1 MYNVNK
7 TNSVLKNYAK
17 VIIPVTKQLAN
28 LMDIYPSESDIY
40 NSCKG
45 IRTFD
50 KQAVVLREI
59 VRRLCLVYTRKR
71 QYSSITA
78 MTLKADCK
86 SLDAACENSFFHAKA
101 LTQACRYLIPDTI
114 AGTNEIDQLLE
125 SLIMWKQNSS
135 FQRFPALRVVLILY
149 LLQRLI
155 AADQRLFE
163 YMDILVEI
171 LIESPPRYLAEELFE
186 QLDDLLFKL
195 KLAEAGK
202 NNE

>member
-1 MYNVNK
+1 MYSLQG
-7 TNSVLKNYAK
+7 TNSVLENSGK

-28 LMDIYPSESDIY
+28 LMDIYPNESDIY
-40 NSCKG
+40 NSCKD
-45 IRTFD
+45 RTFNRR
-50 KQAVVLREI
+50 AVVLREI
-59 VRRLCLVYTRKR
+59 VRRLFLVYTQKRKYFR
-71 QYSSITA
+71 LTA

-135 FQRFPALRVVLILY
+135 FQHFPALRVVLILY

-155 AADQRLFE
+155 AADQRLCE
-163 YMDILVEI
+163 YLDILVEI
-171 LIESPPRYLAEELFE
+171 LIESPPRYLAEDFYS
-186 QLDDLLFKL
+186 QLDDLIFKL